1 MDISALVTAIT
12 PHMMATLESMRAGQ
26 PAKEL
31 DKDEINAEL
40 ARLPDKPDEN
50 LR

>member
-1 MDISALVTAIT
+1 MDVQAIVNVTT
-12 PHMMATLESMRAGQ
+12 PHWTKMFEAIRAGQ
-26 PAKEL
+26 PAKEPN
-31 DKDEINAEL
+31 KDEINAEL

>member
-1 MDISALVTAIT
+1 MDIQALTSF
-12 PHMMATLESMRAGQ
+12 MMPRMMERFAAMRAGE
-26 PAKEL
+26 PTSEWNEEEL
-31 DKDEINAEL
+31 NAEL

>member
-1 MDISALVTAIT
+1 MDVSALVEV
-12 PHMMATLESMRAGQ
+12 MMPRTMKMFEAMRAGQ
-26 PAKEL
+26 PTREW

>member
-1 MDISALVTAIT
+1 MDLSALIEVMT
-12 PHMMATLESMRAGQ
+12 PHFKKQLENRLAGQ
-26 PAKEL
+26 PTEDL

-40 ARLPDKPDEN
+40 ARLPDKPDEE

>member
-1 MDISALVTAIT
+1 VSALVEVFMPRTMKMFEAMH
-12 PHMMATLESMRAGQ
+12 PGQ
-26 PAKEL
+26 PASEW
-31 DKDEINAEL
+31 DKDEINADL

>member
-1 MDISALVTAIT
+1 MDIEALAGVMLPRITKMFEAIQ
-12 PHMMATLESMRAGQ
+12 EGK
-26 PAKEL
+26 PAKDL
-31 DKDEINAEL
+31 DKDELNVEL

>member
-1 MDISALVTAIT
+1 
-12 PHMMATLESMRAGQ
+12 MMPRMTKMFEAMRAGQ

-31 DKDEINAEL
+31 DKDELNAEL

-50 LR
+50 LS

>member
-1 MDISALVTAIT
+1 MDLQALTSVMT
-12 PHMMATLESMRAGQ
+12 PHMTKMLEAVLAGQ

-31 DKDEINAEL
+31 NMDEIHAEL

-50 LR
+50 LS